1 MVDQSANPNHLELT
15 AEIVSAYVSNNPLP
29 QNELPALLRSVHDAL
44 NLTVAGQVDA
54 PAEAPKPAVAVKKSV
69 TPDYIV
75 CLEDGKKFKSLKRH
89 LRTQYSMT
97 PEQYREKWGLP
108 ADYPMVAPNY
118 AKARSEMAKSF
129 GLGQGRKALKSARA
143 TAVLTESW
151 APRAEVFVIQSP
163 DLLWRVMSHDQVLL
177 AGSAPPGDSFR

>member
-1 MVDQSANPNHLELT
+1 MADQSANPSHLELT
-15 AEIVSAYVSNNPLP
+15 AEIVSAYVANNSLP

-44 NLTVAGQVDA
+44 HHTAAGKADEPA
-54 PAEAPKPAVAVKKSV
+54 PALVPAVPVKKSV

-118 AKARSEMAKSF
+118 AKARSELAKEM
-129 GLGQGRKALKSARA
+129 GLGQQRRKRRARA
-143 TAVLTESW
+143 A
-151 APRAEVFVIQSP
+151 
-163 DLLWRVMSHDQVLL
+163 
-177 AGSAPPGDSFR
+177 